1 MNACHYI
8 WGAYGVT
15 FLILVAMAIV
25 TKNIEIAANK

>member
-25 TKNIEIAANK
+25 TYRKYRNSSQ